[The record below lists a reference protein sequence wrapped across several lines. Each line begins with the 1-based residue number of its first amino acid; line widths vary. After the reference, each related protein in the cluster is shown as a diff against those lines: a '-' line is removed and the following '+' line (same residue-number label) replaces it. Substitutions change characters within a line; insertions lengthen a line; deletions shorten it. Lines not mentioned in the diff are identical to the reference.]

1 MILNRD
7 VFVDIYRPMNVEEK
21 WRHRTRLPSSA
32 MTRRSGR
39 QESGTSCSGIKGVV
53 SENWRRF
60 FWCARAVWLRLW
72 SKDSRVKTICI
83 YLSNI
88 SSLLFKCFP
97 NSKFRNWTFW
107 FHEIHFIKNPYW
119 VNIFLK
125 VQFWPDSIERFS
137 ERIFNWFVGSCQW
150 VILGTLNNNIDG
162 GSAKILCKYS
172 ANILEPNYL
181 NI

>member
-1 MILNRD
+1 MDTDLW
-7 VFVDIYRPMNVEEK
+7 M
-21 WRHRTRLPSSA
+21 W
-32 MTRRSGR
+32 RRSGGSAPDCR
-39 QESGTSCSGIKGVV
+39 PPRWPGAQEDRSQEPRAPGSGEWSPRTGDASSGAREQCG
-53 SENWRRF
+53 F
-60 FWCARAVWLRLW
+60 FWGAKIFRLRPYSIHLI
-72 SKDSRVKTICI
+72 S
-83 YLSNI
+83 I

-97 NSKFRNWTFW
+97 NSRFRNWTFW